1 MCCFADLCLL
11 RRSTPSTSSG
21 YPEHIS
27 RKGVPEVTSSWL
39 VPKEEVKEEYI
50 EPIFNKEA
58 KEEGAEEM
66 KKETKEEY
74 FEPVFKKGVQR
85 RGSRGNEKGSQRGGT
100 SRNLKEKSVFNDYV

>member
-74 FEPVFKKGVQR
+74 FEPVFKKESKEEGAEEMKKEVKEEYSEHVPKKQR
-85 RGSRGNEKGSQRGGT
+85 K
-100 SRNLKEKSVFNDYV
+100 